1 MPVLECSRCN
11 ELYYSA
17 HGSTELS
24 CDVCNGG
31 VWRLF
36 EDEVSFARV
45 SGLARR
51 PQPGDH
57 AALIYTDP
65 HDAVAFCANYLCDGM
80 ENHGEHPVIAVPKV
94 LRDEVLSR
102 LAPDQ
107 LESVVVLDAEQIY
120 GRDFDPERVA
130 NDYAQI
136 ASDQG
141 GPARLLCGPDGDTA
155 AGIDVDKWRRYER
168 IAHEFVLE
176 LCHTVLC
183 VYDGRRLPISFSP
196 VAVETHPLISRGAAE
211 LQRNPDFRYRP
222 AAI

>member
-17 HGSTELS
+17 HGSTELA
-24 CDVCNGG
+24 CDICDGDI
-31 VWRLF
+31 WRLF

-45 SGLARR
+45 SGLPRQ

-57 AALIYTDP
+57 AALVYTDP
-65 HDAVAFCANYLCDGM
+65 HDAVEFCARYLDEGM
-80 ENHGEHPVIAVPKV
+80 RQGEHPVIAVPQT

-102 LAPDQ
+102 LRSDQ
-107 LESVVVLDAEQIY
+107 LESTVVLEAEHIY
-120 GRDFDPERVA
+120 GPGFDPKGVA
-130 NDYAQI
+130 EDYAQT
-136 ASDQG
+136 ARDLG
-141 GPARLLCGPDGDTA
+141 GPVRLLCGPDGDAA
-155 AGIDVDKWRRYER
+155 AGIDIDEWRRYER
-168 IAHEFVLE
+168 IAHEFVLD
-176 LCHTVLC
+176 LGHTVLC

-196 VAVETHPLISRGAAE
+196 VAVETHPLISRGAGE